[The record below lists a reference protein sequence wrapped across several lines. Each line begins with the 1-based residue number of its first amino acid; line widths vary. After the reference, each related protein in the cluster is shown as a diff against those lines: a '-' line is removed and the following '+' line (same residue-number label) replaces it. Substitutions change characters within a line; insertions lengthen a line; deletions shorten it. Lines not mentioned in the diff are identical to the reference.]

1 MVDGG
6 PDRLGQNALLDVDVD
21 DSSPEITIVRLIGV
35 LSIAT
40 MPRLRETLL
49 KCLADQPKA
58 VVVDLDLLAVQHVV
72 ALNVFAV
79 AATQA
84 SVWSGAQLILVSG
97 PALEGRLKPRARV
110 LARFVRIYPT
120 MTVAL
125 ASARRVPIRRLS
137 VRFLSRTPDAAAIAR
152 HHVHQICSAWKCGI
166 LGEDAVAIADELVGH
181 AFLRSQEDPILRME
195 IRRDLLTVSVI
206 NDQEGRRGST
216 ASFEPF
222 RRAIVTAL
230 AETWGSTRVM
240 SGGTVVWAVLR
251 DPASQEDVAASRP

>member
-1 MVDGG
+1 
-6 PDRLGQNALLDVDVD
+6 LLDVDVD

-40 MPRLRETLL
+40 MPRLSAALL
-49 KCLADQPKA
+49 KCLSDQPKA
-58 VVVDLDLLAVQHVV
+58 VVVDMDLLAVQHVV

-79 AATQA
+79 AARQA

-125 ASARRVPIRRLS
+125 ASARRVPVRRMS
-137 VRFLSRTPDAAAIAR
+137 MRFLTREPASAAIAR
-152 HHVHQICSAWKCGI
+152 HHVEQICCAWKCGT
-166 LGEDAVAIADELVGH
+166 LCERAVAIADELVGH
-181 AFLRSQEDPILRME
+181 AILRGRDDPILRME
-195 IRRDLLTVSVI
+195 QRRGLLTVSVI

-222 RRAIVTAL
+222 SRAIVTAL
-230 AETWGSTRVM
+230 ASEWGSNPVM
-240 SGGTVVWAVLR
+240 SGGTIVWALLR
-251 DPASQEDVAASRP
+251 DAESHELEPGLADLDIDAVQAG